1 MKDTVHSIINSR
13 KTGVIV
19 SVVSL
24 VLIMCLLVVATYSWV
39 ETGRE
44 SEVDS
49 SNNLS
54 FDVTPDLDITGKNV
68 SNGKITIPNFELR
81 EVSSVDGRNV
91 YVPDDSNNGNGDGI
105 TSTNELRFREAN
117 PADVY
122 NGDTDNKP
130 ANMRYVAFSFYI
142 SSPSGEETEVY
153 LAGNSSISGTGAEYV
168 RMSID
173 THDNNAPKVFSSA
186 VEQGYL
192 KTVQAVS
199 SIDKEGVASTS
210 TQKAEAFATYA
221 YVGKAN
227 PLFILK
233 ANEKK
238 LVTVTLWLEG
248 ASGDFPNSL
257 DKSSI
262 SAHIN
267 IKTTQD
273 YTNTIKVVD
282 RTLGNWVH
290 DNNSYLFVYDAASEN
305 ISYKMDYDS
314 SSKTW
319 TANIPQSVTKVYFR
333 RWNPEDASVKWN
345 YWGEKEHPIILP
357 GAKTLYNSGTETQK
371 QKGLDLTYNLIGNY
385 DSHLPNGEAGIWG
398 EFDDSNF
405 DSNFREIYFF
415 DQSSSALDD
424 TDGYFNGNITPF
436 INMNVS
442 YTYQGESV
450 TTNLCYRMY
459 KNYVGSRMYR
469 QIMFIPPTGYTA
481 SPTFDSYTCT
491 EDKEGNIIEIE
502 KGSKSISADISSI
515 GTKKFFAYCGSDAT
529 GNYWGSGMN
538 YVVTNGDVYTNDN
551 SAGAKYVMHFF
562 DGTSGVSWK
571 DMCRWS
577 DTYTKYSDNKFPGN
591 SNESFYAVVNPDNT
605 SAIYCRMKY
614 GTTNYYFD
622 NNDDLWNRTGDCSIS
637 TTKDCKITGY
647 DKVNKLNGKDSLV
660 NTMASDW
667 INLPDRPKS

>member
-1 MKDTVHSIINSR
+1 MKDTFHSIMNSR
-13 KTGVIV
+13 KIGIIM

-24 VLIMCLLVVATYSWV
+24 MLIISLLVVATYSWV
-39 ETGRE
+39 ETGSE
-44 SEVDS
+44 GEVDS

-54 FDVTPDLDITGKNV
+54 FDVSPDLDITGDNV
-68 SNGKITIPNFELR
+68 KDGKILIEHFSLR

-91 YVPDDSNNGNGDGI
+91 YVPDDSNNGDGDGV
-105 TSTNELRFREAN
+105 TSTDELRFREAN

-122 NGDTDNKP
+122 NGDEDNKP

-142 SSPSGEETEVY
+142 SSPSGVDTEVY

-221 YVGKAN
+221 YVGEAN

-248 ASGDFPNSL
+248 TSGDFPDSL

-282 RTLGNWVH
+282 RTLGNWVY
-290 DNNSYLFVYDAASEN
+290 DSNSYLFVYDAGSEN

-345 YWGEKEHPIILP
+345 YWGDKEKPITVP
-357 GAKTLYNSGTETQK
+357 GAEKLYTTGSDSQK
-371 QKGLDLTYNLIGNY
+371 ENGLNLTYNLIGNY
-385 DSHLPNGEAGIWG
+385 DSQLPDVEAGIWG
-398 EFDDSNF
+398 KFDDI
-405 DSNFREIYFF
+405 NFREIYFF

-424 TDGYFNGNITPF
+424 TDGYFNGDITPF
-436 INMNVS
+436 INMTVS
-442 YTYQGESV
+442 YEYNGENIS
-450 TTNLCYRMY
+450 TNLCYRMY
-459 KNYVGSRMYR
+459 KNYVGNRMFR
-469 QIMFIPPTGYTA
+469 QIMFIPPTTEYTVTT
-481 SPTFDSYTCT
+481 TFDSYTYT
-491 EDKEGNIIEIE
+491 EDASGASVII

-515 GTKKFFAYCGSDAT
+515 GTKKFFAYCGSDTT
-529 GNYWGSGMN
+529 GNYWGVGMN
-538 YVVTNGDVYTNDN
+538 YLSNKGIYTKDTTGDAKTNGVRYAMYYYEDN
-551 SAGAKYVMHFF
+551 NNNEWHS
-562 DGTSGVSWK
+562 
-571 DMCRWS
+571 MCRWN
-577 DTYTKYSDNKFPGN
+577 DEYTKNKP
-591 SNESFYAVVNPDNT
+591 T
-605 SAIYCRMKY
+605 
-614 GTTNYYFD
+614 
-622 NNDDLWNRTGDCSIS
+622 S
-637 TTKDCKITGY
+637 TTKFPEDGVNEWVYACVNPGYSKAIYGRMNGSKTTNNFNSGVLWNQSEDNTKALTNPDFSITEFKDG
-647 DKVNKLNGKDSLV
+647 KLSPS
-660 NTMASDW
+660 TYSTW
-667 INLPDRPKS
+667 PDMPGR

>member
-1 MKDTVHSIINSR
+1 MKDTFHSIMNSR
-13 KTGVIV
+13 KIGIIM

-24 VLIMCLLVVATYSWV
+24 MLIISLLVVATYSWV
-39 ETGRE
+39 ETGSE
-44 SEVDS
+44 GEVDS

-54 FDVTPDLDITGKNV
+54 FDVSPDLDITGDNV
-68 SNGKITIPNFELR
+68 KDGKILIEHFSLR

-91 YVPDDSNNGNGDGI
+91 YVPDDSNNGDGDGV
-105 TSTNELRFREAN
+105 TSTDELRFREAN

-122 NGDTDNKP
+122 NGDEDNKP

-153 LAGNSSISGTGAEYV
+153 LAGNSSISGTGAEFV

-173 THDNNAPKVFSSA
+173 THDNAPKVFSSA

-221 YVGKAN
+221 YVGEAN

-248 ASGDFPNSL
+248 ASGDFP
-257 DKSSI
+257 DKIAVGEDSKI

-282 RTLGNWVH
+282 RTLGNWVN
-290 DNNSYLFVYDAASEN
+290 DNNSYLFVYDATSEN

-319 TANIPQSVTKVYFR
+319 TANIPQSVKKVYFR

-345 YWGEKEHPIILP
+345 YWGEKKHPIILP
-357 GAKTLYNSGTETQK
+357 GAETLYNSGTETQK

-385 DSHLPNGEAGIWG
+385 DSQLLDVEAGIWG
-398 EFDDSNF
+398 EFDK
-405 DSNFREIYFF
+405 SNFREIYFF

-424 TDGYFNGNITPF
+424 TDGYFKGNITPF

-459 KNYVGSRMYR
+459 KNYVGNRMYR
-469 QIMFIPPTGYTA
+469 QIMFIPPTTTEYTVTT
-481 SPTFDSYTCT
+481 TFDSYTYT
-491 EDKEGNIIEIE
+491 EDASGAPDIT

-515 GTKKFFAYCGSDAT
+515 GTKKFFAYCGSDAK
-529 GNYWGSGMN
+529 GNYWGTGMN
-538 YVVTNGDVYTNDN
+538 YLSNKGIYTND
-551 SAGAKYVMHFF
+551 
-562 DGTSGVSWK
+562 TSGDAKTNGVRYAIYYFDDSGNEWHS
-571 DMCRWS
+571 MCRWN
-577 DTYTKYSDNKFPGN
+577 DEYTKNKP
-591 SNESFYAVVNPDNT
+591 T
-605 SAIYCRMKY
+605 
-614 GTTNYYFD
+614 
-622 NNDDLWNRTGDCSIS
+622 S
-637 TTKDCKITGY
+637 TTKFPADGVNEWVYACVNPGYSKAIYGRMNGSKTTNNFNSGVLWNQSEDNTKALTNPDFSITEFKDG
-647 DKVNKLNGKDSLV
+647 KLSPS
-660 NTMASDW
+660 TYSTW
-667 INLPDRPKS
+667 PDMPGR